1 MAALVP
7 LKRLRSNAIAAR
19 APKSELLYFTTIA
32 KLCAHYRHLYMA
44 DDIAHL
50 YMADD
55 IAPLSLW
62 IYACYYS
69 DDVNTHFNWLLHPV
83 YSPNEDAQQYIHH
96 TIALSHLHI
105 TAIKITVAL
114 ANDCHIHRKIAE
126 YSCNLSIHGTGIVE
140 LLSFQQIAQTTAR

>member
-62 IYACYYS
+62 ISTGY
-69 DDVNTHFNWLLHPV
+69 FI
-83 YSPNEDAQQYIHH
+83 QYIRQMRIRNSIF
-96 TIALSHLHI
+96 TI
-105 TAIKITVAL
+105 
-114 ANDCHIHRKIAE
+114 
-126 YSCNLSIHGTGIVE
+126 
-140 LLSFQQIAQTTAR
+140 LLRYLIYISQQLKLQ